1 MLEVVAHVDLLL
13 HNLAAASYAKTLLGA
28 RVGLHLRHD
37 LSFIPWSPSRQP
49 LPVRVLLQLSLRP
62 CSLSVQSP

>member
-28 RVGLHLRHD
+28 RVGLHFRHD
-37 LSFIPWSPSRQP
+37 LSFIP
-49 LPVRVLLQLSLRP
+49 
-62 CSLSVQSP
+62 

>member
-37 LSFIPWSPSRQP
+37 LSLFLSH
-49 LPVRVLLQLSLRP
+49 LRVTLWL
-62 CSLSVQSP
+62 